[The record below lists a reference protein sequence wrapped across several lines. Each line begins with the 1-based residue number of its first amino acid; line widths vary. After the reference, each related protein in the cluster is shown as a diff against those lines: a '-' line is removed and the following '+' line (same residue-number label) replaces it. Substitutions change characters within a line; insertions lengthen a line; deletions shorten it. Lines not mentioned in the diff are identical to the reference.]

1 LRGDCAE
8 ATSLHHAAPRR
19 GRLVQNPEEKLHHA
33 CFCDRGAPAIAKDDK
48 SVDPDKKVCRRT
60 EATGSIIGGKRQ
72 CHTRA
77 EWKSIDDANSEAAQ
91 RFSDRRSSTGH

>member
-1 LRGDCAE
+1 M
-8 ATSLHHAAPRR
+8 PRFDVDDSFGIQR
-19 GRLVQNPEEKLHHA
+19 KNFIMRAFAIVALSCLA
-33 CFCDRGAPAIAKDDK
+33 FSSAPAIAKDDK
-48 SVDPDKKVCRRT
+48 PVDPDKKICRRT

-77 EWKSIDDANSEAAQ
+77 EWKTIDDANSEAAQ